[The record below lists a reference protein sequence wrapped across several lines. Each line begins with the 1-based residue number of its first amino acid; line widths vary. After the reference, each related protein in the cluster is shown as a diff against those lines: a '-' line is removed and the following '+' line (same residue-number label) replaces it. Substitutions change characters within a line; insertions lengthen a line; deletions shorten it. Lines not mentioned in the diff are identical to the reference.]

1 MCGDY
6 HMTMDRSEKDAL
18 LYTPNAGLTL
28 VRADGHGEQG
38 GPLQRRRPGAVGHG
52 PFQHQIMQ
60 TKQFDRL
67 EQFYKLQ
74 KPPAVKFKDLE
85 EVVSHK
91 ISVNLMPFDVRTDFV
106 RVTGDTVLV
115 PVTIQVKNRDIT
127 FVNKD
132 GVQRGTVNIFGRV
145 TTLTGKIVQTFEDT
159 VQVDV
164 PAELLPKVTENSS
177 VYWKALPLR
186 PDLYRIDVAVK
197 DVNGDRV
204 GIVEQPAAGAQ
215 LSTTTVCRPLR

>member
-1 MCGDY
+1 MCGEY
-6 HMTMDRSEKDAL
+6 HMTLDRSEKDAL

-28 VRADGHGEQG
+28 YEQMGMARRRTASAAAAWKNWERGRSARNSEQG
-38 GPLQRRRPGAVGHG
+38 VRPPGEVLQAA
-52 PFQHQIMQ
+52 
-60 TKQFDRL
+60 
-67 EQFYKLQ
+67 
-74 KPPAVKFKDLE
+74 KPPQVKFKDLE

-106 RVTGDTVLV
+106 RVTSDTVLV
-115 PVTIQVKNRDIT
+115 PITIQVKNRDIT

-145 TTLTGKIVQTFEDT
+145 TSLTGKVVQTFEDT

-186 PDLYRIDVAVK
+186 PNLYRIDVAVK
-197 DVNGDRV
+197 DVNGDRSDC
-204 GIVEQPAAGAQ
+204 GAAACQ
-215 LSTTTVCRPLR
+215 CPLSRMTVWRLLR

>member
-1 MCGDY
+1 MASKA
-6 HMTMDRSEKDAL
+6 DRFSGG
-18 LYTPNAGLTL
+18 GLERL
-28 VRADGHGEQG
+28 
-38 GPLQRRRPGAVGHG
+38 GAG
-52 PFQHQIMQ
+52 PFNTNNQ

-115 PVTIQVKNRDIT
+115 PITIQVKNRDIT

-186 PDLYRIDVAVK
+186 PNLLP
-197 DVNGDRV
+197 DRRC
-204 GIVEQPAAGAQ
+204 GEG
-215 LSTTTVCRPLR
+215 CKR